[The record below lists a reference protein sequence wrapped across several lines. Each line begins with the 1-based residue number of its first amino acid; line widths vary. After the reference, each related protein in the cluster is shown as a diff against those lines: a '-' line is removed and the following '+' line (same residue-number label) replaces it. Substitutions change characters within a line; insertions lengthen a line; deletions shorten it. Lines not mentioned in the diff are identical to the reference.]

1 MKRERYKGQIVVAR
15 LLKVRALP
23 IWHAS
28 VCLDRLVNGTWLEIP
43 IEPGLAGLEFASE
56 DIALSAATRE
66 RSLKGSQP
74 GSIHLSLCQAG
85 RAAACKRIYRDS
97 PSRFSGN
104 RYRQRLAQIEPK

>member
-28 VCLDRLVNGTWLEIP
+28 VSLDRLVNGTWLEIP

-56 DIALSAATRE
+56 DIALSAALSHARGYVD
-66 RSLKGSQP
+66 SLNHSQRFIGPSSKAP
-74 GSIHLSLCQAG
+74 GIGFAAG
-85 RAAACKRIYRDS
+85 
-97 PSRFSGN
+97 
-104 RYRQRLAQIEPK
+104 